1 MKKAILF
8 SIVALLCVT
17 ALCDEAWSGAGS
29 FDGSELTQASFLLR
43 PTDSLYY
50 NSALADGTPVSL
62 TIGAVDQSDSTKT
75 AAIFSDNSGTAV

>member
-29 FDGSELTQASFLLR
+29 FDGSELTQASFL
-43 PTDSLYY
+43 
-50 NSALADGTPVSL
+50 
-62 TIGAVDQSDSTKT
+62 
-75 AAIFSDNSGTAV
+75 